1 MLKYIFPKSY
11 PMKGKTMVLL
21 TILAILIAVMVTAV
35 TIPAIAD
42 KDRGDSS
49 KDGSSSK
56 VEIEAHVGSNS
67 THVHVDIRFVTDAK
81 DRDAIARELNERIRL
96 DRDTIAGILKA
107 EHEEHEEDR
116 KEKLEVKAKVTPSN
130 TFVSFDYEFVVNATE
145 RDAIVDGVASRLNA
159 LSIDPNTIRM
169 EDMKD
174 RAKEVKKDAEAKGK
188 SDVINALDKVIK
200 AHDRSFMLSIVRI
213 ALVSDVEQVSG
224 FGVANIT
231 AIKHDDGDKG
241 RLMLRANINLL
252 IESEVSNMTAC
263 IDDGASTVAIGSM
276 STDVSNGLTVAHF
289 QGRINLERITLPGIT
304 VKVVEGNDC
313 RASALL
319 SGSI

>member
-1 MLKYIFPKSY
+1 M
-11 PMKGKTMVLL
+11 
-21 TILAILIAVMVTAV
+21 
-35 TIPAIAD
+35 
-42 KDRGDSS
+42 
-49 KDGSSSK
+49 
-56 VEIEAHVGSNS
+56 
-67 THVHVDIRFVTDAK
+67 
-81 DRDAIARELNERIRL
+81 
-96 DRDTIAGILKA
+96 
-107 EHEEHEEDR
+107 
-116 KEKLEVKAKVTPSN
+116 
-130 TFVSFDYEFVVNATE
+130 
-145 RDAIVDGVASRLNA
+145 
-159 LSIDPNTIRM
+159 SIDPNTIRM
-169 EDMKD
+169 EDIKD
-174 RAKEVKKDAEAKGK
+174 RAEEARKDAEVNGK

-213 ALVSDVEQVSG
+213 ALVPDVEQVSG

-231 AIKHDDGDKG
+231 VVKHGDGDKG

-263 IDDGASTVAIGSM
+263 IDDGVSTVAVGSM

-289 QGRINLERITLPGIT
+289 QGRISLERITLPGIT